1 MSLKPFFL
9 VTYSPPL
16 SSCLLC
22 KNPWIFSFFLSTF
35 SVTFFPCLQG
45 DPLPSNAWTVALL
58 SQDMSGI
65 KLSGT
70 FICVTFICLGRS
82 RGCLWQC
89 SCSDSN
95 AKRTAL
101 PLLKLCLFYS
111 FDETARIGGE
121 YWRSLKKNHTV
132 VFLASLPNKIWSY
145 WHYIID
151 RMLECHT
158 NVKSIGINDS
168 SINWVGIW
176 AQLGNVPYFIGVLG
190 AAEGVVCWKVPGLG
204 YLLLAMLMW
213 VPALLCVWSL
223 HCWRGSLGMLG
234 TSPGRRQAL
243 CIYQVFFSC
252 SPLARGGLYTG
263 NTRCLLIR
271 HTTSAREG
279 VFRELQ
285 LDSEK

>member
-1 MSLKPFFL
+1 MPGVKCAVDALRLSWHFEWDTWGCSPRSQQLLLLISLLAGSFFLRFGRDSYFLLLYMSLKPLFL

-101 PLLKLCLFYS
+101 HLLKLCLFYS
-111 FDETARIGGE
+111 FDETARIGG
-121 YWRSLKKNHTV
+121 
-132 VFLASLPNKIWSY
+132 
-145 WHYIID
+145 
-151 RMLECHT
+151 
-158 NVKSIGINDS
+158 
-168 SINWVGIW
+168 
-176 AQLGNVPYFIGVLG
+176 
-190 AAEGVVCWKVPGLG
+190 
-204 YLLLAMLMW
+204 
-213 VPALLCVWSL
+213 
-223 HCWRGSLGMLG
+223 
-234 TSPGRRQAL
+234 
-243 CIYQVFFSC
+243 
-252 SPLARGGLYTG
+252 
-263 NTRCLLIR
+263 
-271 HTTSAREG
+271 
-279 VFRELQ
+279 
-285 LDSEK
+285 